1 MINFDIPT
9 NKNKKEHNSKLPYI
23 TDDPFRI
30 LVIAS
35 GYEKV
40 NALLNLMNIHLNT
53 LLDIV
58 IMVLLD
64 HYFIY
69 FTNDWLY

>member
-30 LVIAS
+30 LVVAS
-35 GYEKV
+35 GSEKV